1 MGRRNSVAG
10 KAQAPVGDPPSV
22 SKSRMPSATDDLRLE
37 VARLRARLRA
47 QTEHLDKL
55 QQRKRVMRERLS
67 AMVSEYEA
75 TKEVKRDMA
84 EKLDR
89 LQQERIAANRRYKE
103 LKKTSVREKEA
114 YDKEREAWDKLE
126 SSLKAQCREDQTR
139 IKGLQKLLKPDQPRD
154 PSEETAET
162 QGANDSATPHPLV
175 LETPAGEP
183 HILEV
188 TNTRPMPPPAGREP
202 TAKGPVASPRN
213 PVQARR
219 PEPPRRRARVAES
232 VTSEYMPSRRPS
244 AGVAKT
250 SSRPSRASAGKPIY
264 VSPDYDKYSVFGGH

>member
-162 QGANDSATPHPLV
+162 QGANDSATPRLRQILRIWWPLAHEL
-175 LETPAGEP
+175 LE
-183 HILEV
+183 I
-188 TNTRPMPPPAGREP
+188 R
-202 TAKGPVASPRN
+202 TAASTSCYSSTL
-213 PVQARR
+213 VQWGFNF
-219 PEPPRRRARVAES
+219 PWPLDIVFS
-232 VTSEYMPSRRPS
+232 YSYM
-244 AGVAKT
+244 
-250 SSRPSRASAGKPIY
+250 
-264 VSPDYDKYSVFGGH
+264 